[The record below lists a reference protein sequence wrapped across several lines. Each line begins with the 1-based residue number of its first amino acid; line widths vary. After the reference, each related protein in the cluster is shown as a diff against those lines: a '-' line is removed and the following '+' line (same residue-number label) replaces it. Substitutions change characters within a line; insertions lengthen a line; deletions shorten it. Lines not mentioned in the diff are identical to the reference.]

1 MAHTAAGRKLTETH
15 RKDQNT
21 LAASLVD
28 ILKDIFLDVFRTDDI
43 DGSSR
48 EFIRK
53 ALPIVLKARKL
64 SNELATAYLDAF
76 RRVEIRGLVDHSELR
91 GDLADPLTVDPK
103 VLKMWVDLDMVSE
116 DALDSLPGA
125 AQVAAAL
132 HSSGA
137 AVAKGRIGRGESP
150 EDAAQTAAR
159 AVAAKGV
166 KLVMDGG
173 RAPLEAEVRNRRHG
187 AVGYA
192 RVVDADPC
200 PFCAMLASRGAIYRS
215 DSFDASNSLFT
226 GDNRFKVHDGCGC
239 TLEPIYG
246 RRLTDLPPGS
256 AELVKQWAEVASGQ
270 PDPFGA
276 WRRWKASGTRPGEER
291 AGVDTST
298 VVPSA
303 PQYGRARRRA
313 SGKSRRK
320 SIDEL
325 DRDTL
330 SKALR
335 GMYVRRSGM
344 EAQLAGLENAGQS
357 IHEPGPANAIHAKLQ
372 RLERQISHA
381 QSRLSTLT
389 K

>member
-1 MAHTAAGRKLTETH
+1 MAHTAAGRELTETH

-48 EFIRK
+48 EFIRQ

-91 GDLADPLTVDPK
+91 GDVADPLTVDPK

-137 AVAKGRIGRGESP
+137 AVAKGRIGRGVSV

-173 RAPLEAEVRNRRHG
+173 RAPLEAEVNNGRFG

-215 DSFDASNSLFT
+215 DSFDASDSLFT

-256 AELVKQWAEVASGQ
+256 AELVKQWAAVASGQ

-276 WRRWKASGTRPGEER
+276 WRRWKESGTRPGEER
-291 AGVDTST
+291 SSVDRSI
-298 VVPSA
+298 VMPSA

-344 EAQLAGLENAGQS
+344 EAQLADLENAGQS

>member
-1 MAHTAAGRKLTETH
+1 MAHTEAGRRLTETH
-15 RKDQNT
+15 RKDQNA
-21 LAASLVD
+21 LAVSLVD
-28 ILKDIFLDVFRTDDI
+28 ILKDLFLDVFRTDDI

-64 SNELATAYLDAF
+64 SNEMATAYLDAF

-91 GDLADPLTVDPK
+91 GDLADPLTVDPQ
-103 VLKMWVDLDMVSE
+103 VLKMWVDLDLVTD
-116 DALDSLPGA
+116 DAMSSLPEAGE
-125 AQVAAAL
+125 VAAAL

-137 AVAKGRIGRGESP
+137 AVAKSRIGRGGSP
-150 EDAAQTAAR
+150 EDAARVAAR
-159 AVAAKGV
+159 KVAAKGV

-215 DSFDASNSLFT
+215 DSFDSSNSLFT

-256 AELVKQWAEVASGQ
+256 AELVKQWAGVASGQ

-276 WRRWKASGTRPGEER
+276 WRRWKESGTRPGEER
-291 AGVDTST
+291 AGVDTAT
-298 VVPSA
+298 VPSA
-303 PQYGRARRRA
+303 PQYGRVKARAKGR
-313 SGKSRRK
+313 SRRK

-325 DRDTL
+325 DRDSL

-335 GMYVRRSGM
+335 GMYVRRAGM
-344 EAQLAGLENAGQS
+344 EKQLADLENAGQS
-357 IHEPGPANAIHAKLQ
+357 IREPGPANAIHAKLQ
-372 RLERQISHA
+372 RLERQITHA

-389 K
+389 

>member
-1 MAHTAAGRKLTETH
+1 MAHTEAGRRLTETH
-15 RKDQNT
+15 RKDQNA
-21 LAASLVD
+21 LAVSLVD
-28 ILKDIFLDVFRTDDI
+28 ILKDLFLDVFRPADI

-48 EFIRK
+48 AFIRK

-91 GDLADPLTVDPK
+91 GDLADPLTVDPQ

-137 AVAKGRIGRGESP
+137 AVAKGRIGRGASV

-173 RAPLEAEVRNRRHG
+173 RAPLEAEVNNGRHG

-344 EAQLAGLENAGQS
+344 EAQLADLENAGQS
-357 IHEPGPANAIHAKLQ
+357 IQEPGPANAIHAKLQ
-372 RLERQISHA
+372 RLERQISQA